1 MEIRTKKLRCPI
13 GTSNTLEIK
22 FFKDVREFV
31 TTDPRTIHMLKQ
43 SLMVEITTYPGQT
56 SKEYPLLVKELS
68 LSDWGGG
75 REGEIILP
83 NFGYDHSRCVWV
95 APQTV
100 AAFGKEVVLK
110 ELPRAIE
117 HQWQYELWEMMGIA
131 HRID

>member
-43 SLMVEITTYPGQT
+43 SLVVRIQNLPESDQIYIEEVPQGQW
-56 SKEYPLLVKELS
+56 E
-68 LSDWGGG
+68 SD
-75 REGEIILP
+75 ENNPVILP
-83 NFGYDHSRCVWV
+83 DFGYNHWCCVWV

-100 AAFGKEVVLK
+100 TAFGKEAVMRD
-110 ELPRAIE
+110 LPRAIKR
-117 HQWQYELWEMMGIA
+117 QWKYELLES
-131 HRID
+131 RTPRNSY